1 MVQEQ
6 PQAEKDTEKGNA
18 EKKSRKPSRFLRTIY
33 IIFGMTILAAFLV
46 AIYVATAPEIEV
58 SKIRQLVF
66 DSRVA
71 IRRLPSSDSRPI
83 AYTNPGVK
91 RVVLEMNDD
100 WTKIRLDNA
109 ITGWVRT
116 DSGELKMPQPKVSI
130 RQWAKI
136 RAKVLIDRIFRR
148 E

>member
-71 IRRLPSSDSRPI
+71 IRRLPSSDSRP
-83 AYTNPGVK
+83 
-91 RVVLEMNDD
+91 
-100 WTKIRLDNA
+100 
-109 ITGWVRT
+109 
-116 DSGELKMPQPKVSI
+116 
-130 RQWAKI
+130 
-136 RAKVLIDRIFRR
+136 RR
-148 E
+148 RRH